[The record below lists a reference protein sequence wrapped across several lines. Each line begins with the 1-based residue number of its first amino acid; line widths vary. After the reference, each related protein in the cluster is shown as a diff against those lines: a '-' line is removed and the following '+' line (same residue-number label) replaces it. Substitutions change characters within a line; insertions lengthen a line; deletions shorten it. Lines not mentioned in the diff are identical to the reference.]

1 MSYNRICS
9 SKRGWGGSFL
19 GKRFLGTDDKR
30 QVEINYT
37 SNLKVGRDYETK
49 GS

>member
-1 MSYNRICS
+1 MINS

-19 GKRFLGTDDKR
+19 GKRFLGTDDRR
-30 QVEINYT
+30 QVETNYRI
-37 SNLKVGRDYETK
+37 NLKVGRDDKTK